1 MGNLFSSFDPR
12 ANFLTFSFRVNW
24 LAVVSPLLFMPQLF
38 WLRGSQSGKT
48 VQSIILYLNGELAA
62 LFGALAIPGTASV
75 FIRIFFIIIF
85 SNFIGLFPYV
95 FTGSSHLR
103 ITLALGLPLW
113 LGIIIWSLTFQLRR
127 FISHL
132 VPSGTPPVLIPFIV
146 LIESVRNVIRPGTL
160 SIRLAANM
168 VAGHLLL
175 TLLGSQGPAIGSL
188 FLFLFLGLF
197 LLLLLEVGVACIQ
210 AYVFTVLSSL
220 YLSEV
225 IRPAFNKQ
233 IRYVKFF
240 MSPLSYC
247 RRISLT
253 FTRVD
258 WRSFFN
264 QWNSRLIS
272 SRRYKADNC
281 GS

>member
-12 ANFLTFSFRVNW
+12 ANFLTFSFRANW
-24 LAVVSPLLFMPQLF
+24 LAVLSPLLFMPQLF

-132 VPSGTPPVLIPFIV
+132 VPSGTPPVLMPFIV
-146 LIESVRNVIRPGTL
+146 LIESVSNVIRPGTL

-264 QWNSRLIS
+264 QWHSRLIP

-281 GS
+281 GP

>member
-12 ANFLTFSFRVNW
+12 TRIFSLSLRVNW
-24 LAVVSPLLFMPQLF
+24 LAVISPLIFIPQLF
-38 WLRGSQSGKT
+38 WLSKSQIRKR
-48 VQSIILYLNGELAA
+48 VQGVIIYLKEELVA
-62 LFGALAIPGTASV
+62 LFGPLAIPGTFSL
-75 FIRIFFIIIF
+75 FIRIFFLIIF
-85 SNFIGLFPYV
+85 SNFIGLLPYV
-95 FTGSSHLR
+95 FTRSRHLR

-113 LGIIIWSLTFQLRR
+113 LGIILWSLTFQLRR

-132 VPSGTPPVLIPFIV
+132 VPSGTPPALIPFIV
-146 LIESVRNVIRPGTL
+146 LIERVRNIIRPGTL
-160 SIRLAANM
+160 SIRLAANI

-175 TLLGSQGPAIGSL
+175 TLLGSQGPNIGS
-188 FLFLFLGLF
+188 FFAFLFLGLY

-225 IRPAFNKQ
+225 IRSGFRKQ
-233 IRYVKFF
+233 IRNYVKLF

-253 FTRVD
+253 
-258 WRSFFN
+258 S
-264 QWNSRLIS
+264 SRLHWRIIS
-272 SRRYKADNC
+272 Y
-281 GS
+281 